1 MRITVIGTGY
11 LGAVHAACMSAIG
24 HEVLGVDT
32 DIEKIRL
39 LRDGRV
45 SFFEPELSEMVEH
58 AVRTERLRL
67 SSSLAEAA
75 DFGRVHF
82 ICVGTPQHA
91 DSLAADIT
99 SVETVIGELAP
110 LLGADS
116 LVVGKSTVPVGT
128 ASRMAAMLAGL
139 ARPGI
144 CPELA
149 WNPEFVREGYAVD
162 DTLRPDRL
170 VVGVTSAQADATLR
184 LVYAPILAT
193 GVPYIA
199 TDLQTA
205 ELVKVAA
212 NAFLATK
219 ISFINVMADVCD
231 AADADILTLTKALG
245 YDERIGSRAMTAG
258 LGFGGSCLPKDL
270 RALLA
275 RGAELGVA
283 QSLRFLREVD
293 AFNTARR
300 ARVVQIA
307 TGLAGGSLK
316 GRNVAVLGAAFK
328 PGTDDVRDSPAL
340 AVAAEL
346 ATSGAW
352 VRVSDPQALANAVS
366 MHPELDHTPDV
377 NEACTDADLVL
388 VLTDWPQY
396 GEIDPVAL
404 RAIVRRPVLLD
415 ARNVLPLARW
425 QAAGWAVRALGA
437 RVAAI
442 GWPAQTGTADHD
454 VPPDRAIRSL
464 SVIGLDAGHYQ

>member
-11 LGAVHAACMSAIG
+11 LGAVHAACMAAIG

-32 DIEKIRL
+32 DTEKVRL
-39 LRDGRV
+39 LAEGRV
-45 SFFEPELSEMVEH
+45 SVFEPGLSELVEH
-58 AVRTERLRL
+58 AVRSGRLRL

-75 DFGRVHF
+75 DFGQVHF
-82 ICVGTPQHA
+82 ICVGTPQYA
-91 DSLAADIT
+91 DSLAADVT
-99 SVETVIGELAP
+99 SVEAVIGELAP
-110 LLGADS
+110 LLGVDA

-128 ASRMAAMLAGL
+128 ASRMAARLAGL
-139 ARPGI
+139 ARPAV

-149 WNPEFVREGYAVD
+149 WNPEFVREGYAVN

-170 VVGVTSAQADATLR
+170 VVGITSAQADATLR
-184 LVYAPILAT
+184 SVYAPILAA

-219 ISFINVMADVCD
+219 ISFINAMADVCD
-231 AADADILTLTKALG
+231 AADADVVTLARALA
-245 YDERIGSRAMTAG
+245 YDERIGSRGMSAG
-258 LGFGGSCLPKDL
+258 LGFGGGCLPKDL

-293 AFNTARR
+293 ALNTARR
-300 ARVVQIA
+300 SRVVQIA

-346 ATSGAW
+346 AESGAR
-352 VRVSDPQALANAVS
+352 VRVSDPHAVANAVS
-366 MHPELDHTPDV
+366 VHPELDHTPDV

-388 VLTDWPQY
+388 HLTDWPQY
-396 GEIDPVAL
+396 SEIDPVAL
-404 RAIVRRPVLLD
+404 RAIVRKPVLLD

-425 QAAGWAVRALGA
+425 QGAGWAVRALGA
-437 RVAAI
+437 RVAAR
-442 GWPAQTGTADHD
+442 GGLAQTGTAAHD
-454 VPPDRAIRSL
+454 VASDRALRSL
-464 SVIGLDAGHYQ
+464 AAIGLDVGDAR